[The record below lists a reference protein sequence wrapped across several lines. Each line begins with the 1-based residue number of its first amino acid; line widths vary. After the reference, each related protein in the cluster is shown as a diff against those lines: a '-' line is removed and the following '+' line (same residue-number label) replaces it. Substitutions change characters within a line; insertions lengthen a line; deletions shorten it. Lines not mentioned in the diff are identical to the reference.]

1 MFIDTFLSSIRIPD
15 FNEHSKYSESVAIIR
30 SEYEK
35 LMIPGI
41 NSTHNIVINNLIYA
55 LENDWNTRY
64 RCGRKLLSD
73 TETIFTKQEAFKDP
87 NTDQLKN
94 TISHF
99 VNDQFGRNDHSSSY
113 NMSCDFLYNIQ
124 PELEQKISFQFHNDT
139 FYQLLLSIDEV
150 FKTSVTSSAH
160 YELAE
165 FSCMIAYNEQ
175 DSNFISNLIKGLT
188 IDKIKEILIREK
200 TLNYISFFEWSLED
214 YNPQTAP
221 NPALAA
227 DIAKSMYKLVNDSLT
242 WSNNIDSDDV
252 TYSCD
257 GFDVKLLKDI
267 QEVFVKWHPSNM
279 KTGEL

>member
-1 MFIDTFLSSIRIPD
+1 
-15 FNEHSKYSESVAIIR
+15 
-30 SEYEK
+30 
-35 LMIPGI
+35 
-41 NSTHNIVINNLIYA
+41 
-55 LENDWNTRY
+55 
-64 RCGRKLLSD
+64 
-73 TETIFTKQEAFKDP
+73 
-87 NTDQLKN
+87 
-94 TISHF
+94 
-99 VNDQFGRNDHSSSY
+99 
-113 NMSCDFLYNIQ
+113 
-124 PELEQKISFQFHNDT
+124 
-139 FYQLLLSIDEV
+139 
-150 FKTSVTSSAH
+150 
-160 YELAE
+160 
-165 FSCMIAYNEQ
+165 
-175 DSNFISNLIKGLT
+175 LIKGLT

-221 NPALAA
+221 NHALAA